1 MRLRSKNLPS
11 RWLLFLTLVLA
22 VFAAGVLLPAHGVS
36 GQAVRPPTQ
45 DIDRVL
51 RQHDLLHL
59 TPRDLLK
66 SARQTGRVTLATS
79 HGIFALDVE
88 PFDMRP
94 ENYRSVAVGADG
106 ISRELPRTPSRS
118 FRGKVAGKSDTYV
131 RLVLDE
137 NVFEGII
144 ITRDET
150 FFVEPLRNF
159 NPAATST
166 DFVFY
171 AESNVIQQDLGECG
185 TTLAQDVTGRIATN
199 QSATTS
205 TQAPSSETV
214 LGPKAEAEV
223 ATEADFEF
231 TSAHASE
238 TATNDDITSVMTLV
252 DGIYDAQ
259 LGIKLKI
266 VFQRAW
272 SANNDPYTLTA
283 ADTALEEFKDKY
295 DGSFAPGTPPV
306 RDLTHMFTGK
316 DLDGGT
322 IGIAYI
328 GTICDA
334 PDAAYGIS
342 QSGFSGQQSLRAELT
357 AHEIGHNFG
366 ASHPDQE
373 TPVPAGCNPSIM
385 NSFIQTGTGAD
396 QFCQFSRD
404 QITNH
409 VVGSGGA
416 CLTRLTPP
424 GCSYSLSGTSL
435 SFGAAGGTSAI
446 NVTATA
452 GCGWAVAEGASWL
465 DVTPASGSGPGAANF
480 TAATNTGGPR
490 RVIADIGGQKL
501 TVLQSA
507 SASCGLTAIAPGPT
521 VTGNLATTDCFAG
534 QPDRE
539 NAYVDLYSFDG
550 MAGQQIRI
558 EMSDDPAVPPTL
570 DTYLYLFAPDG
581 SLIAENDD
589 IVLGTITNSRIPVAA
604 GSFFTLPQTGSY
616 TIVATSFSNND
627 TGQYTLTLTTV
638 PLLLAEQ
645 GNGSV
650 VAALNSVTF
659 VRNQDDAHTAFRIFD
674 PYNFSSDQI
683 TRLILFTS
691 DLGLPSQ
698 QNPDPAV
705 LSVSVS
711 GQQLVVENVGPFSF
725 PGLNGSYVIAKLKRR
740 DGNPLATGTLSL
752 TVTCRSL
759 TSNATNVTILP

>member
-1 MRLRSKNLPS
+1 MRLRSKKLSS
-11 RWLLFLTLVLA
+11 RWLFFLTLVLA

-36 GQAVRPPTQ
+36 GQSVRPPAQ

-51 RQHDLLHL
+51 RQHDLLNL
-59 TPRDLLK
+59 RPRDLLK

-79 HGIFALDVE
+79 RGTFNLDVE
-88 PFDMRP
+88 PYDIRT
-94 ENYRSVAVGADG
+94 ENYRSVAVGVDG

-118 FRGKVAGKSDTYV
+118 FRGKVAGKPDTFV

-137 NVFEGII
+137 KVFEGII
-144 ITRDET
+144 ITPDET
-150 FFVEPLRNF
+150 FFVEPRRDF
-159 NPAATST
+159 NPTAADT

-171 AESNVIQQDLGECG
+171 AQSSVIQQSVGECG
-185 TTLAQDVTGRIATN
+185 TTLAQDVTRHTVTS
-199 QSATTS
+199 QSVTS
-205 TQAPSSETV
+205 SALAAPSPESV
-214 LGPKAEAEV
+214 LGPEGEAEV

-238 TATNDDITSVMTLV
+238 TATNQDITDVMTAV

-272 SANNDPYTLTA
+272 TANNDPYTLTDASA
-283 ADTALEEFKDKY
+283 AINEFKNSY
-295 DGSFAPGTPPV
+295 DGSFAPGTPPA

-316 DLDGGT
+316 DLDGST

-342 QSGFSGQQSLRAELT
+342 QSGFSGTLSLRAGLS

-366 ASHPDQE
+366 ASHPDEE
-373 TPVPAGCNPSIM
+373 TPPPPNCSSSIM
-385 NSFIQTGTGAD
+385 NSFLQAPAN

-409 VVGSGGA
+409 VVGSGGS
-416 CLTRLTPP
+416 CLTRLTQP
-424 GCSYSLSGTSL
+424 GCSYSLSGTFF
-435 SFGAAGGTSAI
+435 SFSAAGGTVPV

-452 GCGWAVAEGASWL
+452 GCAWAAAEGAGWL
-465 DVTPASGSGPGAANF
+465 DETPASGSGPGTVNL
-480 TAATNTGGPR
+480 TAVANTGGPR
-490 RVIADIGGQKL
+490 RAIADIAGQKF

-507 SASCGLTAIAPGPT
+507 SASCGLTPITPGTT

-539 NAYVDLYSFDG
+539 NAYVDLYSFNG

-558 EMSDDPAVPPTL
+558 EMSDDPADPAAL

-589 IVLGTITNSRIPVAA
+589 INLGVITNSRIPVAA
-604 GSFFTLPQTGSY
+604 GTFFTLPQTGSY
-616 TIVATSFSNND
+616 TIVATSFDNNA
-627 TGQYTLTLTTV
+627 TGQYSLTLTTV

-650 VAALNSVTF
+650 VAALDSVTF
-659 VRNQDDAHTAFRIFD
+659 VRNQNDAHTAFRIFD

-691 DLGLPSQ
+691 DLGLASQ

-705 LSVSVS
+705 LSVSAS
-711 GQQLVVENVGPFSF
+711 GQQLIVENVGPFSF
-725 PGLNGSYVIAKLKRR
+725 AGVNGSYVIAKLQRR

-752 TVTCRSL
+752 TVTCRSQ
-759 TSNATNVTILP
+759 TSNATTVAIVP

>member
-1 MRLRSKNLPS
+1 MRPRSKTLSS
-11 RWLLFLTLVLA
+11 RWLIFLTLVFA
-22 VFAAGVLLPAHGVS
+22 IYAAGALLPTHGVS
-36 GQAVRPPTQ
+36 GQAVRPPAQ
-45 DIDRVL
+45 DINRVL
-51 RQHDLLHL
+51 RQHDLLKL

-66 SARQTGRVTLATS
+66 SARQTGHITLATS
-79 HGIFALDVE
+79 RGTFDLDIE
-88 PFDMRP
+88 PFDIRS
-94 ENYRSVAVGADG
+94 ENYRSIAVGADR

-137 NVFEGII
+137 KVFEGII
-144 ITRDET
+144 ITPDET
-150 FFVEPLRNF
+150 FFVEPSRDF
-159 NPAATST
+159 NPTGSDN

-171 AESNVIQQDLGECG
+171 AQSSVIQQNLGECG
-185 TTLAQDVTGRIATN
+185 TTLAQSVGHQTVTK
-199 QSATTS
+199 QSVTLSA
-205 TQAPSSETV
+205 QAPSPESV
-214 LGPKAEAEV
+214 LGPEAEAEV

-238 TATNDDITSVMTLV
+238 TATNQDITDVMTAV

-272 SANNDPYTLTA
+272 TANNDPYTLTA
-283 ADTALEEFKDKY
+283 AAAALGEFKDSY
-295 DGSFAPGTPPV
+295 DNSFAPGTPPT

-316 DLDGGT
+316 DLDSST

-342 QSGFSGQQSLRAELT
+342 QSGFSGMLSDRAALS

-366 ASHPDQE
+366 ASHPNEE
-373 TPVPAGCNPSIM
+373 TPVPPNCSQSIM
-385 NSFIQTGTGAD
+385 NSFIVSSSQP

-409 VVGSGGA
+409 VVGTGGA
-416 CLTRLTPP
+416 CLTRLTQP
-424 GCSYSLSGTSL
+424 GCSYSLSGTFFN
-435 SFGAAGGTSAI
+435 FGAAGGTGAVD
-446 NVTATA
+446 VTATG
-452 GCGWAVAEGASWL
+452 GCAWAVAEGAGWL
-465 DVTPASGSGPGAANF
+465 DETPANGSGTGTVNF
-480 TAATNTGGPR
+480 TAAANTGGPR
-490 RVIADIGGQKL
+490 RVIADIGGQKF

-507 SASCGLTAIAPGPT
+507 SPACGLTPITPGAI
-521 VTGNLATTDCFAG
+521 VTGNLATTDCFSG

-539 NAYVDLYSFDG
+539 TSYVDLYSFNG
-550 MAGQQIRI
+550 MAGQQVRI
-558 EMSDDPAVPPTL
+558 EMSADPAVQSTL

-589 IVLGTITNSRIPVAA
+589 IDLGVVTNSRIPVAA
-604 GSFFTLPQTGSY
+604 GTFFTLPQTGSY
-616 TIVATSFSNND
+616 TIVATSFDNNA
-627 TGQYTLTLTTV
+627 TGQYTLALTTV

-650 VAALNSVTF
+650 VAALDSVTF

-698 QNPDPAV
+698 LNPDPAV
-705 LSVSVS
+705 LSVSAS
-711 GQQLVVENVGPFSF
+711 GQQLIVENVGPFSF
-725 PGLNGSYVIAKLKRR
+725 PGSNGSYVIAKLKRR
-740 DGNPLATGTLSL
+740 DGNALTTGTLSL
-752 TVTCRSL
+752 TVTCRSQ
-759 TSNATNVTILP
+759 TSNAATVAIVP